1 VTYGGSARHDS
12 DGRFAYH
19 VWPDGCAVFDRLS
32 GNTHL
37 LDVFSAWQFL
47 SIPGTPSS
55 IREVLKLPELLPDQL
70 TSAFED
76 ARERLAKLQLPYSAQ

>member
-1 VTYGGSARHDS
+1 MTVGSSARPDS
-12 DGRFAYH
+12 DERFAYH

-47 SIPGTPSS
+47 SVHGVPSS
-55 IREVLKLPELLPDQL
+55 VRAVLVLPELPTERL

-76 ARERLAKLQLPYSAQ
+76 ARERLSKLQLPHSVQ